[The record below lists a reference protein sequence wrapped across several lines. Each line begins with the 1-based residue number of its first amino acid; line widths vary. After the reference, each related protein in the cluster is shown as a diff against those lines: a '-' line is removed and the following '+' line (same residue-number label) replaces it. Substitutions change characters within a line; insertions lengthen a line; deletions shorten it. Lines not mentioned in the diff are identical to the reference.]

1 LIKYI
6 PRGKQPIFYT
16 NFTDEILSIAEK
28 ESIYQPVL
36 ENYKKK
42 MEQYVLQHQDIPVIA
57 KLKTNQ
63 PLSSQDMLDLEK
75 LMWKDLGTE
84 GQFKNEYGNVPLG
97 EFVRSI
103 IGLDREATVQAFSKF
118 INDDNLNAKQI
129 DFVNMIIGY
138 ISKNG
143 MLKDF
148 TVFNKAPFNRYGA
161 ITKLFANNLGILKDI
176 QNTIVSINENAH

>member
-1 LIKYI
+1 
-6 PRGKQPIFYT
+6 
-16 NFTDEILSIAEK
+16 
-28 ESIYQPVL
+28 
-36 ENYKKK
+36 

-63 PLSSQDMLDLEK
+63 PLSPQDMLDLEK